1 MRWSRGISAVQY
13 CTGSESFP
21 IMSCLMCFRTGEL
34 LRFSPLEKS
43 HVADL
48 ENIWRA
54 DLPSGST
61 GGRDLGGYIMNSDTP
76 SSNTIMCYISL
87 LASALLL
94 LPLIACSGTGT
105 LAG

>member
-1 MRWSRGISAVQY
+1 
-13 CTGSESFP
+13 
-21 IMSCLMCFRTGEL
+21 
-34 LRFSPLEKS
+34 
-43 HVADL
+43 
-48 ENIWRA
+48 
-54 DLPSGST
+54 
-61 GGRDLGGYIMNSDTP
+61 MNSDTP

>member
-43 HVADL
+43 HVAVWL
-48 ENIWRA
+48 IWRI
-54 DLPSGST
+54 SGGQIYPLDQPV
-61 GGRDLGGYIMNSDTP
+61 GGIWEVIL
-76 SSNTIMCYISL
+76 
-87 LASALLL
+87 
-94 LPLIACSGTGT
+94 
-105 LAG
+105 